1 MYIAYLLLGSNLGNS
16 LKYLADASNLISSRV
31 GTIKA
36 KSSLYRTE
44 SWGKHDQPDFINK
57 VIELETELS
66 PEELLQ
72 GILAIEV
79 ELGRERNER
88 WGSRTIDIDI
98 LLFGDQIIDQP
109 NLKIPHPF
117 LHERRFSLEPLC
129 EIVPDFIHPIFNR
142 TIKALLNDL
151 SDNLFVK
158 KLS

>member
-1 MYIAYLLLGSNLGNS
+1 MYIAYLLLGSNLGDS
-16 LKYLADASNLISSRV
+16 LKYLTDASNLISSRA

-57 VIELETELS
+57 VIELETELF
-66 PEELLQ
+66 PDELLQ

-117 LHERRFSLEPLC
+117 LHVRRFTLEPLC
-129 EIVPDFIHPIFNR
+129 EIAPSFIHPLFNR
-142 TIKALLNDL
+142 SIKALLDDL

>member
-1 MYIAYLLLGSNLGNS
+1 MYITYLLLGSNLGDS
-16 LKYLADASNLISSRV
+16 LKYLADASELIGNRLGIIRV
-31 GTIKA
+31 N
-36 KSSLYRTE
+36 SSLYRTA

-57 VIELETELS
+57 VIGLDTELS
-66 PEELLQ
+66 PRELLK
-72 GILAIEV
+72 GILAIEF

-109 NLKIPHPF
+109 DLKIPHPF

-129 EIVPDFIHPIFNR
+129 EIAPAFIHPLLSKSISE
-142 TIKALLNDL
+142 LLNDL